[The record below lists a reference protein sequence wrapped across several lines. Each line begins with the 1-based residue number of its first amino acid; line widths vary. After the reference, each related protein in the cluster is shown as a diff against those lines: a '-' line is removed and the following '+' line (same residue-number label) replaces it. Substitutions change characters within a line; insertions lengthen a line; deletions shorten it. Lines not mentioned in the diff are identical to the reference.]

1 MKFTGQDNQGGRKLD
16 LAEILKMNISK
27 ELYTVKIIEEVNG
40 QKDILVN
47 FQNYA
52 NELLDE
58 RNSANTWIYG
68 VFKVL
73 VDES

>member
-1 MKFTGQDNQGGRKLD
+1 MKFTGQGNQVARKLD
-16 LAEILKMNISK
+16 LAEILKTNISK
-27 ELYTVKIIEEVNG
+27 ELYPVKIIEEANG

-52 NELLDE
+52 NELWDE
-58 RNSANTWIYG
+58 HNSANTWICG
-68 VFKVL
+68 VFKML